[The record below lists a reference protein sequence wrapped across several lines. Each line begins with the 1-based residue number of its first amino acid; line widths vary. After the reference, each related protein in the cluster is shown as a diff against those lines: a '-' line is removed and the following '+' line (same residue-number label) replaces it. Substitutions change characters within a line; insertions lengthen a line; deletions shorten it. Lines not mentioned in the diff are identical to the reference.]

1 MQSVVT
7 HLLVRFKKIMVHL
20 TLLPLS
26 PLTIGFTQ
34 TQTLITWVK
43 SRWKSHVWTFPPTLT
58 FILILAVITQKANSP
73 IMQLRHWV
81 TSLEPLRLNT
91 TFFFFLTCI
100 RTHLSCQHTCVKMY
114 HFSPCHRGDSLVV
127 DPEGTSSLCS
137 SSSQDSQMFPNPWYW
152 QVGLSLD
159 ISVTFRKPT
168 SWHSHPHHENRQEP
182 GFERLSLSSSE
193 SSVVFVFHFS
203 MWTTNC

>member
-1 MQSVVT
+1 MKVPCMHLPTNPDLYTHSV
-7 HLLVRFKKIMVHL
+7 L
-20 TLLPLS
+20 
-26 PLTIGFTQ
+26 
-34 TQTLITWVK
+34 
-43 SRWKSHVWTFPPTLT
+43 
-58 FILILAVITQKANSP
+58 LAVITQKANSP

-81 TSLEPLRLNT
+81 TSLEPQRLNT

-168 SWHSHPHHENRQEP
+168 SWHSHPRHENRQEP

-203 MWTTNC
+203 MNNQLLNWMNECLPDGLKRCAVTTIFEQHHASISLDLSYRTTANNF